1 MEKVEEKE
9 KMQNKEESKNEKE
22 VDEKVKILTKY
33 ILKRRGSRTFK
44 KEKKTKKYR

>member
-22 VDEKVKILTKY
+22 VDEKVKILTTYKKKRKY
-33 ILKRRGSRTFK
+33 NIQ